1 MKRKELS
8 FVEAYKAFTA
18 GKPIVIH
25 YTGLFNVAYNRR
37 IYSENLRPLQSETT
51 VFSGMIYDTD
61 TRHGN
66 VMNTFREAIIAVNCF
81 MRSYALDGAKKYIVR
96 YFTETEPKTVQPETV
111 KNSDMDYYLPFN

>member
-1 MKRKELS
+1 MKRKELN

-61 TRHGN
+61 TRNGN
-66 VMNTFREAIIAVNCF
+66 VMTTFREATIAVNCF

-96 YFTETEPKTVQPETV
+96 YFTETEPETV

>member
-1 MKRKELS
+1 MKRKELN

-25 YTGLFNVAYNRR
+25 YTGLFDLAYNRR
-37 IYSENLRPLQSETT
+37 IYAGNTRTLYSETT
-51 VFSGMIYDTD
+51 VYSGMIYDTD
-61 TRHGN
+61 TKHGN
-66 VMNTFREAIIAVNCF
+66 VMQNFREAIIAVNCF

-96 YFTETEPKTVQPETV
+96 YFTQTEPETV